1 MLDRYEA
8 LSSAL
13 PFKRFRNRTQM
24 EQGHPPSLKNT
35 EAALIGGSKVFG
47 GGIADKFGN
56 AYEAR
61 WAVRQLLDVLNA
73 KARSIRLEGISA
85 AFKGFEFA
93 VDHGSHIAWHQTKI
107 NAAGQNWTI
116 RALEQE
122 GVLSAFAA
130 RLRANDRDRCVFVSQ
145 SPPADLLDLASKA
158 SYAGDFADFDGALPK
173 GSEEKFKSFHTT
185 VGVTPEVAFGWLRRC
200 DFRVMPEPEITS
212 TIETFGALLFDCSPT
227 EVYPALRGYLE
238 ARLNRVLTTETV
250 RADMTAVAK
259 LRIKE
264 WSLDPTLR
272 QTLAGETKA
281 YLDSYAPF
289 GARGHVVA
297 RTYADEVM
305 SLLCTQAGPSVILL
319 SGVAGS
325 GKSGVV
331 RDILGKL
338 TDAGILHLAV
348 RIDQNL
354 ECRTPRDLGRILLRR
369 EDSPVTVLKGLS
381 PNDRAVLII
390 DQIDAVSEISGRNG
404 AAKNAVLGMVD
415 EARRYASVR
424 IVLVCRSFGIE
435 SDERIKQLRQSN
447 DVAQVDVPLLDWTAD
462 VAPVVASLD
471 ISPDTLDATQKELL
485 RLPLNLAVFA
495 EIAADGDTQFGN
507 RNDLFAKLLQR
518 KERLIAQNRDQVS
531 WALMTP
537 LATLA
542 DWMSAQQRLDA
553 PHTAL
558 DGFSRSVEILTSEHL
573 VVRSRGTLNFFHES
587 FFDYIF
593 ARSFS
598 ARQQSLLDLLTAT
611 EQHLFR
617 RTQVRQILEHMRQSD
632 PARYHRELDQVIAS
646 DDVRFH
652 IRIAVAQWL
661 AALSLP
667 TEQERDLIVALDVS
681 SQPFRL
687 LVRTAIQG
695 TAGWFDVLNQNGWL
709 AAQLRSTVETRKRSI
724 LWWLANIAGTRA
736 QPTAALLDAWWNGD
750 PDKGDELLDWFG
762 SVHRQGP
769 DRALI
774 DLCKRVV
781 HSRPPGLFKRKGNFR
796 RELLIATWTAGGSSD
811 GAAEILQAYFDAW
824 FDEHADGNPFDR
836 DEIQD
841 IDLHSLGELGKKS
854 PLALLDGSIDALA
867 RAFQRIAAKVGA
879 GEYDPSFRHRAYSG
893 HNFGSDQYLQLV
905 HAALQTL
912 AGENP
917 EQARLILHRIDPQS
931 HEAAAH
937 LYLET
942 IAANPQALANELPP
956 LLAFPIIFEAGW
968 TGANW
973 RSFADAAKAAL
984 PYFDNPERATVE
996 QTILAYRP
1004 ELDFAV
1010 RAAQEHKAGERETIW
1025 TQPKNIIGQLRWS
1038 GYKQFCIL
1046 ETIGRDLLSPSAASR
1061 LDELRRKFRGE
1072 KVVEPSHVEAYAIES
1087 PIAKD
1092 DAYHMTDEQ
1101 WLSAM
1106 RGHHSDEERHYGN
1119 GSATGGARQLAHV
1132 LQQLAKEN
1140 PERFA
1145 RLQLRI
1151 PADANP
1157 AYVQQLLWGLAEAES
1172 VALEP
1177 LQAAVLDA
1185 HARESRPYGDGIARL
1200 FERHPELGRSQS
1212 CWDVLVWY
1220 ILHGKASDNAD
1231 IVTDLA
1237 DREMVTIE
1245 DILERGGKLYIRGL
1259 NEARGLALEAL
1270 SAVLWNLPERRRDA
1284 WSLFEDRIA
1293 NEGQISV
1300 RCCMTRPLTPMFNE
1314 DKNRCAALLERLV
1327 RPDAQQPVFAANAIA
1342 KLQFPPSWLPPA
1354 AARMLAAASQV
1365 AANAVA
1371 TRSSS
1376 DPVWLSPLMT
1386 HPATN
1391 LLPFIV
1397 HQVPAI
1403 GRRLLSTLLT
1413 FGSANMRL
1421 VATWHVT
1428 RASYNDASYVA
1439 LADTLERSSLH
1450 ARRLASDIAS
1460 HSVVEDTYRDR
1471 AVRNLLRYFDD
1482 DDPNVRKEASGVFRS
1497 IPPDQ
1502 FAPFIGLAQ
1511 AYVMSKAFETD
1522 SFAFLRALEGA
1533 QCNVAG
1539 LVVAAAEK
1547 VMADLKAG
1555 GEEAKRR
1562 DMDIHQLKDL
1572 IKTEYA
1578 ASENDPALRKRLLDV
1593 IDQML
1598 MLELH
1603 GANEITKSH
1612 ER

>member
-1 MLDRYEA
+1 M
-8 LSSAL
+8 
-13 PFKRFRNRTQM
+13 
-24 EQGHPPSLKNT
+24 
-35 EAALIGGSKVFG
+35 FG

-61 WAVRQLLDVLNA
+61 WAARQLLDVLNA

-85 AFKGFEFA
+85 AFRGFEFA
-93 VDHGSHIAWHQTKI
+93 VDHESHVAWHQTKI
-107 NAAGQNWTI
+107 NAPGQNWTI

-145 SPPADLLDLASKA
+145 SPPADLLGLVNKA
-158 SYAGDFADFDGALPK
+158 SYASDFADFEGALPK
-173 GSEEKFKSFHTT
+173 GSREKFTSFHTT
-185 VGVTPEVAFGWLRRC
+185 IGVTPEVAFNWLRRC
-200 DFRVMPEPEITS
+200 DFRVMPESEITS
-212 TIETFGALLFDCSPT
+212 AIETFGSLLFDCAPT

-238 ARLNRVLTTETV
+238 ARLNRVLTTEII
-250 RADMTAVAK
+250 RADMAAVAK

-272 QTLAGETKA
+272 QTLADETKA

-289 GARGHVVA
+289 GAHGHVVA

-305 SLLCTQAGPSVILL
+305 SLLGKQAGPSVILL

-331 RDILGKL
+331 RDILKKL
-338 TDAGILHLAV
+338 TDAGILHLAL

-354 ECRTPRDLGRILLRR
+354 DCRSPRDFGRTLLGR

-381 PNDRAVLII
+381 PDDRTVLIV
-390 DQIDAVSEISGRNG
+390 DQIDAVSEVSGRNG
-404 AAKNAVLGMVD
+404 AAKSAVLGMVD

-424 IVLVCRSFGIE
+424 IVLVCRSFDIE

-447 DVAQVDVPLLDWTAD
+447 DVAQVDVPLLDWSID
-462 VAPVVASLD
+462 VAPLVASLGV
-471 ISPDTLDATQKELL
+471 SPDTLDASQKELL

-495 EIAADGDTQFGN
+495 EIAIDGDTQFGN

-537 LATLA
+537 LTTLA

-553 PHTAL
+553 PHTIL
-558 DGFSRSVEILTSEHL
+558 DGFSRAVEILTSEHL
-573 VVRSRGTLNFFHES
+573 VVRSRSTLNFFHES
-587 FFDYIF
+587 FFDYVF
-593 ARSFS
+593 ARAFS
-598 ARQQSLLDLLTAT
+598 ARQQSLLDLLAST

-632 PARYHRELDQVIAS
+632 YARYVRELAQIIAS
-646 DDVRFH
+646 GDVRFH
-652 IRIAVAQWL
+652 IKIAVAQWL
-661 AALSLP
+661 AALASP
-667 TEQERDLIVALDVS
+667 TEQERDLILALDVS
-681 SQPFRL
+681 SQPFPL
-687 LVRTAIQG
+687 LVRMAIQG

-709 AAQLRSTVETRKRSI
+709 AAQLSSTVETRKQAI
-724 LWWLANIAGTRA
+724 LWWLANVSGARPQPIA
-736 QPTAALLDAWWNGD
+736 QLLDAWWNGD
-750 PDKGDELLDWFG
+750 PTRGAELLNWY
-762 SVHRQGP
+762 SYVRRHGP

-774 DLCKRVV
+774 DLCTRVV
-781 HSRPPGLFKRKGNFR
+781 HSRPPGLFQQKGNFR
-796 RELLIATWTAGGSSD
+796 RELLIATWTAGESSD
-811 GAAEILQAYFDAW
+811 GAAAILKAYFDAW
-824 FDEHADGNPFDR
+824 FDEHPDGNPFDR

-841 IDLHSLGELGKKS
+841 IDLHSLDELGKKS
-854 PLALLDGSIDALA
+854 PLALLDGSINALA
-867 RAFQRIAAKVGA
+867 KAFQRITAKVGA

-905 HAALQTL
+905 RAALQKL

-917 EQARLILHRIDPQS
+917 EQARLILHRVDSQS

-942 IAANPQALANELPP
+942 IAASPQALANELPP
-956 LLAFPIIFEAGW
+956 LLAFPMIFEAGW
-968 TGANW
+968 MGADW

-984 PYFDNPERATVE
+984 PYLDDPERTAVERTV
-996 QTILAYRP
+996 LAYQP
-1004 ELDFAV
+1004 ELDFAIQ
-1010 RAAQEHKAGERETIW
+1010 AAQEHKAGDRETIW
-1025 TQPKNIIGQLRWS
+1025 TQPKNIVGQLRWS
-1038 GYKQFCIL
+1038 GHKQFCIL
-1046 ETIGRDLLSPSAASR
+1046 ETIGRELLSPKAAAR

-1072 KVVEPSHVEAYAIES
+1072 KVVEPSHVEAYMIGS

-1092 DAYHMTDEQ
+1092 DAVHMTDVQ

-1119 GSATGGARQLAHV
+1119 GSAKGGARQLAHV
-1132 LQQLAKEN
+1132 LQQLAKES

-1172 VALEP
+1172 IALEP

-1185 HARESRPYGDGIARL
+1185 HARQGKPYGDGIARL

-1212 CWDVLVWY
+1212 CWEVLVWY
-1220 ILHGKASDNAD
+1220 ILKGEASDNVD
-1231 IVTDLA
+1231 VDTNHA
-1237 DREMVTIE
+1237 DREMVSIE
-1245 DILERGGKLYIRGL
+1245 DLLNRGGKLHIRGL
-1259 NEARGLALEAL
+1259 NGARGWALEAL
-1270 SAVLWNLPERRRDA
+1270 SAVLRNVPERRRDA

-1293 NEGQISV
+1293 NEALISV
-1300 RCCMTRPLTPMFNE
+1300 RCCMPRPLTPMFNE
-1314 DKNRCAALLERLV
+1314 DKDRCAALMEELV
-1327 RPDAQQPVFAANAIA
+1327 SSNAQRPGLAARAVAN
-1342 KLQFPPSWLPPA
+1342 LQFPPSWLPRTA
-1354 AARMLAAASQV
+1354 AWILVAASQV
-1365 AANAVA
+1365 AGNAVA
-1371 TRSSS
+1371 TRSSP

-1391 LLPFIV
+1391 LLPYIV

-1413 FGSANMRL
+1413 FGHADMRL
-1421 VATWHVT
+1421 VATWHII
-1428 RASYNDASYVA
+1428 RASYNDARYVA
-1439 LADTLERSSLH
+1439 LADSLERSSLD

-1460 HSVVEDTYRDR
+1460 QSAVEDTYRDR

-1482 DDPNVRKEASGVFRS
+1482 SDPKVRNEASGVFRS
-1497 IPPDQ
+1497 IPSDR
-1502 FAPFIGLAQ
+1502 FATFMGLAQ

-1522 SFAFLRALEGA
+1522 SFAFLHALEGA

-1539 LVVAAAEK
+1539 LVVAAAERII
-1547 VMADLKAG
+1547 AHLKAG

-1562 DMDIHQLKDL
+1562 DMDIYQLRDL

-1578 ASENDPALRKRLLDV
+1578 ASENDPTLRKRLLDV

-1603 GANEITKSH
+1603 GADEIVKTH